1 MVPTSVAAAPP
12 SRNGDIIRLAE
23 LFHISFEYYA
33 THESPL
39 GDDFV
44 RDVRTLVGLGFAAC
58 LADGSYI
65 GCYQPYLTYFLNHDH
80 GDFRKHSGA
89 LKPLSDAIA
98 HMVLLAVSSFRI
110 LRDLNY
116 PDYYQAFINV
126 VKKTTN
132 NIRTNMAG
140 KNEQAREI
148 LKRLQ
153 CAKIGE
159 AKNLESDD

>member
-1 MVPTSVAAAPP
+1 M
-12 SRNGDIIRLAE
+12 
-23 LFHISFEYYA
+23 
-33 THESPL
+33 
-39 GDDFV
+39 
-44 RDVRTLVGLGFAAC
+44 GLGFAAC

-65 GCYQPYLTYFLNHDH
+65 GCYQPYLSYFLNHDH

-89 LKPLSDAIA
+89 LKPLSDAMA
-98 HMVLLAVSSFRI
+98 HMVVLAISSFRT
-110 LRDLNY
+110 LRDLSY

-153 CAKIGE
+153 CAKISE
-159 AKNLESDD
+159 VKNLRTDHY